1 MNRNSIASVSHSYLS
16 LIVLRILAANGFN
29 RSSQQS
35 IESLT
40 HVLECFL
47 LNLAQSAADYAH
59 IGRRSDVSTHDAA
72 SAVHD
77 ALGDNYLDSLHDI
90 IDDSPRLHLN
100 KSPWEIECQKALSDP
115 EFVGYNLRPRA
126 VRYDYDRVPEFP
138 TASLTRSSSDMDIE
152 DDNDLFGQSEQ
163 QQEAVEVEKEID
175 SEETFDVDDATL
187 IPPKKRFKDDAQLV
201 PAGFPDL
208 PTQNPLEDLPDAE
221 DIHATPQLPKA
232 RQQDVTQDIYDPYLN
247 PIPYNQSQLS
257 SLHPYTPLTAENSKE
272 GADSVSEADF
282 LALLLNAHSSAAQIP
297 QLNKSSGK
305 NVQRERVGTLLSA
318 VTLSDFSAADS
329 LYGMFPAAGLKTQA
343 TAPAPSHYQSNKEK
357 ESMDNY
363 ADKLRPVAALPSS
376 AVAANALFKARS
388 PLAALARVLPSDFN
402 RRVTRMKHPEAL
414 HDPAHKH
421 KFTYG
426 RPHSVPGKEKDEK
439 GHLIYTWD
447 HKLKD
452 WGKS

>member
-1 MNRNSIASVSHSYLS
+1 MREGFGRWVCCAVWSALLIHS
-16 LIVLRILAANGFN
+16 
-29 RSSQQS
+29 
-35 IESLT
+35 
-40 HVLECFL
+40 
-47 LNLAQSAADYAH
+47 
-59 IGRRSDVSTHDAA
+59 
-72 SAVHD
+72 
-77 ALGDNYLDSLHDI
+77 
-90 IDDSPRLHLN
+90 
-100 KSPWEIECQKALSDP
+100 KDP

-126 VRYDYDRVPEFP
+126 VRYEYDRVPKASG
-138 TASLTRSSSDMDIE
+138 ASLSRTSSDMDIE
-152 DDNDLFGQSEQ
+152 EDEDLFGDTKAEEVHQ
-163 QQEAVEVEKEID
+163 EVEMD
-175 SEETFDVDDATL
+175 MAEEYDLDDDTH
-187 IPPKKRFKDDAQLV
+187 IPPKKRYKDERQV
-201 PAGFPDL
+201 IPAGFPDL
-208 PTQNPLEDLPDAE
+208 PTQEAVEDQPDVE
-221 DIHATPQLPKA
+221 DVHAAPQLPKA
-232 RQQDVTQDIYDPYLN
+232 RQQDLTEDIYDPYLN
-247 PIPYNQSQLS
+247 PVPYNQSQLS
-257 SLHPYTPLTAENSKE
+257 SLHPYTPITAESSKD
-272 GADSVSEADF
+272 GAESVSEADF

-305 NVQRERVGTLLSA
+305 NVNRERVGTLLSA

-329 LYGMFPAAGLKTQA
+329 LYGVFPAAGLKTQA

-402 RRVTRMKHPEAL
+402 RRMTRMKHPQAL
-414 HDPAHKH
+414 QEGSH

-452 WGKS
+452 WAK